1 MTNQTCHVTTDADG
15 ECVLQL
21 PYFNG
26 QRQVLRLGKYVH
38 SDWVLRQV
46 NVVPFHG
53 LFQVRIVFDDRK
65 AVPEVRAE
73 KNGSQRICAIDL
85 GVANFAAMSNN
96 IGKPA
101 MLIKGGVVI
110 NANKHCTKY
119 IGKLQSL
126 TGTTTKLKPTKRV
139 KRLLIN
145 RQHRLSDFTHKSAR
159 LIINWC
165 TDNDIDTVV
174 AGSNP
179 LWKQNATIGKNTQK
193 FEQIPYDQ
201 FKRTLKEL
209 CIQEGILYIAQ
220 EESYTSRAS
229 FLDSD
234 PIPVYQP
241 ELSQSKMIFSGTRS
255 KRRYR
260 TKSGITV
267 NADMGGSANIG
278 RKAFPALFT
287 CETCD
292 ILSRPTIYRHPDQ
305 GLTVAK

>member
-1 MTNQTCHVTTDADG
+1 M
-15 ECVLQL
+15 
-21 PYFNG
+21 
-26 QRQVLRLGKYVH
+26 
-38 SDWVLRQV
+38 
-46 NVVPFHG
+46 
-53 LFQVRIVFDDRK
+53 
-65 AVPEVRAE
+65 
-73 KNGSQRICAIDL
+73 
-85 GVANFAAMSNN
+85 
-96 IGKPA
+96 
-101 MLIKGGVVI
+101 
-110 NANKHCTKY
+110 
-119 IGKLQSL
+119 
-126 TGTTTKLKPTKRV
+126 
-139 KRLLIN
+139 
-145 RQHRLSDFTHKSAR
+145 
-159 LIINWC
+159 
-165 TDNDIDTVV
+165 V

-179 LWKQNATIGKNTQK
+179 LWKQNANIGKNTQK

-234 PIPVYQP
+234 PMPVYQP
-241 ELSQSKMIFSGTRS
+241 ELSQSRMIFSGTRS

-278 RKAFPALFT
+278 RKAFPALFN